1 MVKPLLDLFKKG
13 LFFEWKEEQQKA
25 FEDLKEKLSSSHV
38 LMFLDFNKPFEI
50 IHINANDIT
59 IRRVFMQ
66 ERHSTTLR
74 ARKLIEHNWV
84 KTFLGVNTRNHLKE

>member
-59 IRRVFMQ
+59 IR
-66 ERHSTTLR
+66 